1 VAESAVLAQGGVT
14 QARLKIG
21 RPANEANSGTSP
33 MLKLFT
39 AHNSICTQKV
49 FLTLI
54 EKGLPWASEYIDLF
68 NNEQYRPEYLKL
80 NPKGVVP
87 TLIHDGHAIIEST
100 LICEYLDQ
108 TFPEPPL
115 VPAFAYERSQ
125 MRRWSKHI
133 DEGVF
138 EATREI
144 SFSAMFRD
152 KMQGMTQK
160 QRDGRF
166 RNIGDPGRRA
176 RMISTY
182 EQGCDSPFVE
192 QGIFAFEKMFGEME
206 ESFSDGRPWLVGED
220 FSLGDIN
227 VMPFAARLDYLDLL
241 SVWVADRPRVRAWWE
256 RARSR
261 PSFQGAIAELLSA
274 EQIDA
279 MASSGSRIK
288 NQIAA
293 RHDEI
298 VRRQAA
304 ALKSAA

>member
-1 VAESAVLAQGGVT
+1 MT
-14 QARLKIG
+14 
-21 RPANEANSGTSP
+21 

-54 EKGLPWASEYIDLF
+54 EKDLPWTSEYIDLF
-68 NNEQYRPEYLKL
+68 KNEQYRPEYLKL

-87 TLIHDGHAIIEST
+87 TLIHDGRAIIEST

-108 TFPEPPL
+108 TFPEPSL
-115 VPAFAYERSQ
+115 APASAYERSQ

-152 KMQGMTQK
+152 KMRNMTQE

-182 EQGCDSPFVE
+182 EHGCESPFVE
-192 QGIFAFEKMFGEME
+192 QGIFAFEKLFQEME
-206 ESFSDGRPWLVGED
+206 DALAPEQEWLAGKC

-227 VMPFAARLDYLDLL
+227 VIPFAARLHYLNLL
-241 SVWVADRPRVRAWWE
+241 DVWIASRPRVQAWWK

-261 PSFQGAIAELLSA
+261 PSFSAAIANLLSQ
-274 EQIDA
+274 EQIEA
-279 MASSGSRIK
+279 MSSSGSRIK
-288 NQIAA
+288 DHIATK
-293 RHDEI
+293 HNE
-298 VRRQAA
+298 VVSRQAV
-304 ALKSAA
+304 ALRAVA

>member
-1 VAESAVLAQGGVT
+1 
-14 QARLKIG
+14 
-21 RPANEANSGTSP
+21 

-54 EKGLPWASEYIDLF
+54 EKGLPWTSEYVDLF

-108 TFPEPPL
+108 TFPEPSL
-115 VPAFAYERSQ
+115 VPVSAYARSQ

-152 KMQGMTQK
+152 KMKGMTQE

-192 QGIFAFEKMFGEME
+192 QGIFAFEKLFQEME
-206 ESFSDGRPWLVGED
+206 DALEPGQDWLVGKS

-227 VMPFAARLDYLDLL
+227 VMPFTARLHYLNLL
-241 SVWVADRPRVRAWWE
+241 DVWIADRPRVRAWWQ

-261 PSFQGAIAELLSA
+261 PSFSTAIAGLLSQ
-274 EQIDA
+274 EQSEA
-279 MASSGSRIK
+279 MSSSGSRIRD
-288 NQIAA
+288 QIAA
-293 RHDEI
+293 KHGDI
-298 VRRQAA
+298 VKRQVAVLSTAA
-304 ALKSAA
+304 A

>member
-1 VAESAVLAQGGVT
+1 
-14 QARLKIG
+14 
-21 RPANEANSGTSP
+21 

-54 EKGLPWASEYIDLF
+54 EKGLPWTSEYIDLF
-68 NNEQYRPEYLKL
+68 NNEQYQPEYLKL

-87 TLIHDGHAIIEST
+87 TLIHDGRAIIEST

-108 TFPEPPL
+108 TFPEPSL
-115 VPAFAYERSQ
+115 VPASAYERAQ

-152 KMQGMTQK
+152 KTQGMTQG
-160 QRDGRF
+160 QRQGRF

-182 EQGCDSPFVE
+182 EHGCDSPFVE
-192 QGIFAFEKMFGEME
+192 QGIFAFEKMFSEME
-206 ESFSDGRPWLVGED
+206 ESLADGRTWLVGPN
-220 FSLGDIN
+220 FTLGDIN
-227 VMPFAARLDYLDLL
+227 VVPFAARLGYLNILD
-241 SVWVADRPRVRAWWE
+241 VWIKGRPFVAAWWQ
-256 RARSR
+256 RAKAR
-261 PSFQGAIAELLSA
+261 PSFAGAIAELLKN
-274 EQIDA
+274 EQLEA
-279 MASSGSRIK
+279 MATSGRRIK
-288 NQIAA
+288 SQIAGKHA
-293 RHDEI
+293 EI
-298 VRRQAA
+298 AKGRRSALGAA
-304 ALKSAA
+304 A

>member
-1 VAESAVLAQGGVT
+1 
-14 QARLKIG
+14 
-21 RPANEANSGTSP
+21 

-54 EKGLPWASEYIDLF
+54 EKGLPWTSEYIDLF
-68 NNEQYRPEYLKL
+68 NNEQYRPDYLKL

-87 TLIHDGHAIIEST
+87 TLLHDGNAIIEST

-115 VPAFAYERSQ
+115 VPAAAFARSQ

-152 KMQGMTQK
+152 KMQNMTQE

-182 EQGCDSPFVE
+182 EQGCDSPFVG
-192 QGIFAFEKMFGEME
+192 QGIFAFEKLFQEME
-206 ESFSDGRPWLVGED
+206 EALAAGQDWLVGTS
-220 FSLGDIN
+220 FTLGDIN
-227 VMPFAARLDYLDLL
+227 VMPFAARLHYLSLL
-241 SVWVADRPRVRAWWE
+241 DVWIADRPRVRAWWE

-261 PSFQGAIAELLSA
+261 PSFSAAIAELLKP
-274 EQIDA
+274 EQMQA
-279 MASSGSRIK
+279 MSSSGSRIRDK
-288 NQIAA
+288 IAA
-293 RHDEI
+293 KHDDI
-298 VRRQAA
+298 VRRRAA
-304 ALKSAA
+304 ALTAAA

>member
-1 VAESAVLAQGGVT
+1 
-14 QARLKIG
+14 
-21 RPANEANSGTSP
+21 

-54 EKGLPWASEYIDLF
+54 EKDLPWTSEYIDLF

-87 TLIHDGHAIIEST
+87 TLIHEDHAIIEST

-108 TFPEPPL
+108 MFPEPPL
-115 VPAFAYERSQ
+115 VPVSAYERSQ

-152 KMQGMTQK
+152 KMKAMTQE

-192 QGIFAFEKMFGEME
+192 QGIFAFEKLFQEME
-206 ESFSDGRPWLVGED
+206 DELVRGQDWLVGST
-220 FSLGDIN
+220 FSLADIN
-227 VMPFAARLDYLDLL
+227 VIPFAARLDYLNLFD
-241 SVWVADRPRVRAWWE
+241 VWTANRPRAQAWWE

-261 PSFQGAIAELLSA
+261 PSFSSAIDRLLT
-274 EQIDA
+274 EDQVKA
-279 MASSGSRIK
+279 MSSSGSRIK
-288 NQIAA
+288 DQIAA
-293 RHDEI
+293 THDAI
-298 VRRQAA
+298 VRRQA
-304 ALKSAA
+304 LKAIA

>member
-1 VAESAVLAQGGVT
+1 
-14 QARLKIG
+14 
-21 RPANEANSGTSP
+21 

-49 FLTLI
+49 FLTLL
-54 EKGLPWASEYIDLF
+54 EKDLPWTSQYVDLF
-68 NNEQYRPEYLKL
+68 NNEQYRPDYLKL

-108 TFPEPPL
+108 TFPEPSL
-115 VPAFAYERSQ
+115 VPVSAYERSQ

-152 KMQGMTQK
+152 KMQSMTQE

-192 QGIFAFEKMFGEME
+192 QGIFAFEKLFGEME
-206 ESFSDGRPWLVGED
+206 ESLSDRRPWLVGQN
-220 FSLGDIN
+220 FSLADIN
-227 VMPFAARLDYLDLL
+227 VMPFAARLDYLNLL
-241 SVWVADRPRVRAWWE
+241 DVWIARRPAVRAWWQ

-261 PSFQGAIAELLSA
+261 PSFFDAIAKMLSP
-274 EQIDA
+274 EQREA
-279 MASSGSRIK
+279 MSSSGSRIRDK
-288 NQIAA
+288 IAGK
-293 RHDEI
+293 HDEI

-304 ALKSAA
+304 ALTAALA

>member
-1 VAESAVLAQGGVT
+1 M
-14 QARLKIG
+14 
-21 RPANEANSGTSP
+21 P
-33 MLKLFT
+33 KLYT

-54 EKGLPWASEYIDLF
+54 EKGLPWTSEDIDLF
-68 NNEQYRPEYLKL
+68 KNEQYRPEYLKL

-87 TLIHDGHAIIEST
+87 TLIHEGHAIVEST

-108 TFPEPPL
+108 TFPKPSL
-115 VPAFAYERSQ
+115 VPASAYERAQ

-152 KMQGMTQK
+152 KMKAMSQE

-182 EQGCDSPFVE
+182 ELGCQSPFVE

-206 ESFSDGRPWLVGED
+206 ECLSDGRPWLVGQN
-220 FSLGDIN
+220 FSLADIN
-227 VMPFAARLDYLDLL
+227 VIPFAARLDYLTLL
-241 SVWVADRPRVRAWWE
+241 DVWIKHRPLVAAWWQK
-256 RARSR
+256 AKAR
-261 PSFQGAIAELLSA
+261 PSFSDAIAKLLK
-274 EQIDA
+274 EDQIRA
-279 MASSGSRIK
+279 MADSGNRIK
-288 NQIAA
+288 REIADKHA
-293 RHDEI
+293 EI
-298 VRRQAA
+298 VKARQSALGAA
-304 ALKSAA
+304 A

>member
-1 VAESAVLAQGGVT
+1 
-14 QARLKIG
+14 
-21 RPANEANSGTSP
+21 

-54 EKGLPWASEYIDLF
+54 EKGLPWTSEYVDLF

-87 TLIHDGHAIIEST
+87 TLIHDGNAIIEST
-100 LICEYLDQ
+100 LICEYLEQ
-108 TFPEPPL
+108 AFPEPSL
-115 VPAFAYERSQ
+115 VPASAYVRSQ

-152 KMQGMTQK
+152 KMKGMTQE
-160 QRDGRF
+160 QRDGRY

-192 QGIFAFEKMFGEME
+192 QGIFAFEKLFQEME
-206 ESFSDGRPWLVGED
+206 EALAPGQDWLVGTS

-227 VMPFAARLDYLDLL
+227 VMPFAARLEYLNLL
-241 SVWVADRPRVRAWWE
+241 DVWIANRPGVRAWWE

-261 PSFQGAIAELLSA
+261 PSFSGAIGELLTQ
-274 EQIDA
+274 EQIVA
-279 MASSGSRIK
+279 MHSSGSRIK
-288 NQIAA
+288 DQIVAKHA
-293 RHDEI
+293 EI
-298 VRRQAA
+298 VRRREAMLEA
-304 ALKSAA
+304 VA

>member
-1 VAESAVLAQGGVT
+1 
-14 QARLKIG
+14 
-21 RPANEANSGTSP
+21 

-49 FLTLI
+49 LLTLI
-54 EKGLPWASEYIDLF
+54 EKGLPWTSEYVDLF
-68 NNEQYRPEYLKL
+68 NNEQYRPDYLKL

-87 TLIHDGHAIIEST
+87 TLLHDGNAIIEST

-115 VPAFAYERSQ
+115 VPASPYARSQ

-152 KMQGMTQK
+152 KMRGMTQE

-192 QGIFAFEKMFGEME
+192 QGIFAFEKLFQEME
-206 ESFSDGRPWLVGED
+206 DALAAGQKWLVGTS
-220 FSLGDIN
+220 FTLGDVN
-227 VMPFAARLDYLDLL
+227 VMPFAARLHYLSLL
-241 SVWVADRPRVRAWWE
+241 DVWIANRPRVTAWWE

-261 PSFQGAIAELLSA
+261 PSFSAAIAAPLSQ
-274 EQIDA
+274 EQVQA
-279 MASSGSRIK
+279 MSSSGSRIRD
-288 NQIAA
+288 QIATKHA
-293 RHDEI
+293 DIAKTRT
-298 VRRQAA
+298 A
-304 ALKSAA
+304 ALTNAA

>member
-1 VAESAVLAQGGVT
+1 MV
-14 QARLKIG
+14 
-21 RPANEANSGTSP
+21 
-33 MLKLFT
+33 KLFT

-54 EKGLPWASEYIDLF
+54 EKGLPWTSEYIDLF

-108 TFPEPPL
+108 TFPEPSL
-115 VPAFAYERSQ
+115 VPASAYERSQ
-125 MRRWSKHI
+125 MRRWSKHV

-152 KMQGMTQK
+152 KMQGMTRE

-192 QGIFAFEKMFGEME
+192 QGIFAFEKLFEEME
-206 ESFSDGRPWLVGED
+206 DALAPGQDWLVGMS

-227 VMPFAARLDYLDLL
+227 VIPFVARLDYLQILD
-241 SVWVADRPRVRAWWE
+241 VWVVNRPRIRGWWE
-256 RARSR
+256 RARNRS
-261 PSFQGAIAELLSA
+261 SFAGAIVKLLSP
-274 EQIDA
+274 EQIGA
-279 MASSGSRIK
+279 MAGSGLRIRD
-288 NQIAA
+288 QIAA
-293 RHDEI
+293 KHADI
-298 VRRQAA
+298 VRRRAS
-304 ALKSAA
+304 ALRAVA

>member
-1 VAESAVLAQGGVT
+1 
-14 QARLKIG
+14 
-21 RPANEANSGTSP
+21 

-54 EKGLPWASEYIDLF
+54 EKGLPWTSEYIDLF
-68 NNEQYRPEYLKL
+68 NNEQYRPDYLKL

-87 TLIHDGHAIIEST
+87 TLIHDGHTIIEST

-108 TFPEPPL
+108 TFPEPSL
-115 VPAFAYERSQ
+115 VPASAYSRSQ

-152 KMQGMTQK
+152 KMRSMTQE
-160 QRDGRF
+160 QREGRF

-176 RMISTY
+176 RMIWAY
-182 EQGCDSPFVE
+182 EQGFDSPFVE
-192 QGIFAFEKMFGEME
+192 LGIFAFEKLFQEMQDALE
-206 ESFSDGRPWLVGED
+206 PGQDWLVGTN

-227 VMPFAARLDYLDLL
+227 VIPFAARLYYLNLL
-241 SVWVADRPRVRAWWE
+241 DVWIANRPRVQAWWE

-261 PSFQGAIAELLSA
+261 PSFSSAISQLLSP
-274 EQIDA
+274 EQIEG
-279 MASSGSRIK
+279 MSSSGSRIRDR
-288 NQIAA
+288 IAEK
-293 RHDEI
+293 HDEI
-298 VRRQAA
+298 VKRQAA
-304 ALKSAA
+304 ALNAAA

>member
-1 VAESAVLAQGGVT
+1 
-14 QARLKIG
+14 
-21 RPANEANSGTSP
+21 

-54 EKGLPWASEYIDLF
+54 EKGLPWESEYIDLF

-87 TLIHDGHAIIEST
+87 TLIHEGHAIVEST

-108 TFPEPPL
+108 TFPQPSL
-115 VPAFAYERSQ
+115 VPASAFERAQ

-152 KMQGMTQK
+152 KMKAMSQE
-160 QRDGRF
+160 QRDGRY

-176 RMISTY
+176 RMISTH
-182 EQGCDSPFVE
+182 ELGCNSPFVE
-192 QGIFAFEKMFGEME
+192 EGIFAFEKMFDEME
-206 ESFSDGRPWLVGED
+206 ECLSDGRPWLVGSN
-220 FSLGDIN
+220 FSLADIN
-227 VMPFAARLDYLDLL
+227 VIPCAARLDYLTILD
-241 SVWVADRPRVRAWWE
+241 VWIKERPLVAAWWQK
-256 RARSR
+256 AKGR
-261 PSFQGAIAELLSA
+261 PSFSGAIAKLLK
-274 EQIDA
+274 EDQIEA
-279 MASSGSRIK
+279 MAASGNRIK
-288 NQIAA
+288 SEIADKHA
-293 RHDEI
+293 EI
-298 VRRQAA
+298 VKARQSALDAA
-304 ALKSAA
+304 A

>member
-1 VAESAVLAQGGVT
+1 
-14 QARLKIG
+14 
-21 RPANEANSGTSP
+21 

-54 EKGLPWASEYIDLF
+54 EKDLPWTSEYIDLF
-68 NNEQYRPEYLKL
+68 NNEQYRPDYLKL

-87 TLIHDGHAIIEST
+87 TLIHDGRAIIEST

-108 TFPEPPL
+108 TFPELSL
-115 VPAFAYERSQ
+115 VPASAYERSQ

-152 KMQGMTQK
+152 KMRGMTQE

-192 QGIFAFEKMFGEME
+192 QGIFAFEKLFQEME
-206 ESFSDGRPWLVGED
+206 SALAAGQDWLVGTS
-220 FSLGDIN
+220 FTLGDIN
-227 VMPFAARLDYLDLL
+227 VIPFAARLHYLNLL
-241 SVWVADRPRVRAWWE
+241 DVWIANRPLVRAWWE
-256 RARSR
+256 RARLR
-261 PSFQGAIAELLSA
+261 PSFPAAIAELLSA
-274 EQIDA
+274 EQIAA
-279 MASSGSRIK
+279 MSSSGSHIRDK
-288 NQIAA
+288 VAAKHDQI
-293 RHDEI
+293 
-298 VRRQAA
+298 VSRQAVALTA
-304 ALKSAA
+304 AA

>member
-1 VAESAVLAQGGVT
+1 MQEV
-14 QARLKIG
+14 R
-21 RPANEANSGTSP
+21 P

-54 EKGLPWASEYIDLF
+54 EKGLPWESEYIDLF
-68 NNEQYRPEYLKL
+68 KNEQYRPEYLKL

-87 TLIHDGHAIIEST
+87 TLIHEGHTIVEST

-108 TFPEPPL
+108 SFPQPSL
-115 VPAFAYERSQ
+115 VPASAFERAQ

-152 KMQGMTQK
+152 KMKAMTQE
-160 QRDGRF
+160 QRNGRY

-182 EQGCDSPFVE
+182 ELGCGSPFVE
-192 QGIFAFEKMFGEME
+192 QGIFAFEKIFGEME
-206 ESFSDGRPWLVGED
+206 ECLSDGRSWLLGEN
-220 FSLGDIN
+220 FSLADIN
-227 VMPFAARLDYLDLL
+227 VIPFAARLDYLTLL
-241 SVWVADRPRVRAWWE
+241 DVWIKDRPLVAAWWQK
-256 RARSR
+256 AKAR
-261 PSFQGAIAELLSA
+261 PSFSEAIAEFLK
-274 EQIDA
+274 EDQIRA
-279 MASSGSRIK
+279 MAASGSRIK
-288 NQIAA
+288 SEIAA
-293 RHDEI
+293 KHAEI
-298 VRRQAA
+298 LKTRQS
-304 ALKSAA
+304 ALGAVA

>member
-1 VAESAVLAQGGVT
+1 
-14 QARLKIG
+14 
-21 RPANEANSGTSP
+21 

-54 EKGLPWASEYIDLF
+54 EKDLPWASEYIDLF
-68 NNEQYRPEYLKL
+68 NNQQYRPEYLKL

-87 TLIHDGHAIIEST
+87 TLIHEGRAIIEST
-100 LICEYLDQ
+100 LICEYLDEM
-108 TFPEPPL
+108 FPEPALAP
-115 VPAFAYERSQ
+115 VSAYERSQ
-125 MRRWSKHI
+125 MRRFSKHI

-152 KMQGMTQK
+152 KMKAMTQE

-192 QGIFAFEKMFGEME
+192 QGIFAFEKLFQEME
-206 ESFSDGRPWLVGED
+206 DELVRGQDWLVGRA
-220 FSLGDIN
+220 FSLADIN
-227 VMPFAARLDYLDLL
+227 VIPFAARLDYLNLL
-241 SVWVADRPRVRAWWE
+241 GVWAADRPSVQAWWK

-261 PSFQGAIAELLSA
+261 PSFTSAIEKLLT
-274 EQIDA
+274 EDQIKA
-279 MASSGSRIK
+279 MSSSGSRIK
-288 NQIAA
+288 DQIAA
-293 RHDEI
+293 KRGEI

-304 ALKSAA
+304 ALKAVA

>member
-1 VAESAVLAQGGVT
+1 
-14 QARLKIG
+14 
-21 RPANEANSGTSP
+21 

-54 EKGLPWASEYIDLF
+54 EKDLAWTSEYIDLF
-68 NNEQYRPEYLKL
+68 NNEQYRPGYLKL

-87 TLIHDGHAIIEST
+87 TLIHNGHAVIEST

-108 TFPEPPL
+108 KFPEPSL
-115 VPAFAYERSQ
+115 VPASAYERSQ

-152 KMQGMTQK
+152 KMQGMTQE

-206 ESFSDGRPWLVGED
+206 ESLANGRPWLVSD
-220 FSLGDIN
+220 RFSLGDIN
-227 VMPFAARLDYLDLL
+227 VMPFAAR
-241 SVWVADRPRVRAWWE
+241 
-256 RARSR
+256 
-261 PSFQGAIAELLSA
+261 
-274 EQIDA
+274 
-279 MASSGSRIK
+279 
-288 NQIAA
+288 
-293 RHDEI
+293 
-298 VRRQAA
+298 
-304 ALKSAA
+304 

>member
-1 VAESAVLAQGGVT
+1 
-14 QARLKIG
+14 
-21 RPANEANSGTSP
+21 

-49 FLTLI
+49 FLTLV
-54 EKGLPWASEYIDLF
+54 EKDLPWTSEYIDLF
-68 NNEQYRPEYLKL
+68 NNEQYRPDYLKL

-87 TLIHDGHAIIEST
+87 TLIHDGHAIIELT

-108 TFPEPPL
+108 TFPEPSL
-115 VPAFAYERSQ
+115 VPVSAYARSQ

-152 KMQGMTQK
+152 KMRGMTQE

-182 EQGCDSPFVE
+182 EQGCDSPFVA
-192 QGIFAFEKMFGEME
+192 QGIFAFEKLFQEME
-206 ESFSDGRPWLVGED
+206 DALTPGQDWLVGAS

-227 VMPFAARLDYLDLL
+227 VMPFAARLHYLSLL
-241 SVWVADRPRVRAWWE
+241 DVWIANRPRVRAWWE
-256 RARSR
+256 RARLR
-261 PSFQGAIAELLSA
+261 PSYSVAIAKLLSP
-274 EQIDA
+274 EQTEA
-279 MASSGSRIK
+279 MSSSGSRIR
-288 NQIAA
+288 NEIAA
-293 RHDEI
+293 KHDEI
-298 VRRQAA
+298 VRSQAA
-304 ALKSAA
+304 ALAAAA

>member
-1 VAESAVLAQGGVT
+1 
-14 QARLKIG
+14 
-21 RPANEANSGTSP
+21 

-39 AHNSICTQKV
+39 AQNSICTQKV

-54 EKGLPWASEYIDLF
+54 EKDLPWTSEYIDLF

-87 TLIHDGHAIIEST
+87 TLIHDGRAIIEST

-108 TFPEPPL
+108 TFPEPSL
-115 VPAFAYERSQ
+115 VPVSAYERSQ

-152 KMQGMTQK
+152 KMKAMTQQ

-192 QGIFAFEKMFGEME
+192 QGIFAFEKLFQEME
-206 ESFSDGRPWLVGED
+206 DELVRGQDWLVGSA
-220 FSLGDIN
+220 FSLADIN
-227 VMPFAARLDYLDLL
+227 VIPFAARLDYLNLL
-241 SVWVADRPRVRAWWE
+241 DVWTADRPSVQAWWQ

-261 PSFQGAIAELLSA
+261 PSFSGAIEKLVTE
-274 EQIDA
+274 EQIKA
-279 MASSGSRIK
+279 MSSSGSRIK
-288 NQIAA
+288 DQIAA
-293 RHDEI
+293 KRDDI
-298 VRRQAA
+298 VRRREA
-304 ALKSAA
+304 ALKAVA

>member
-1 VAESAVLAQGGVT
+1 
-14 QARLKIG
+14 
-21 RPANEANSGTSP
+21 

-39 AHNSICTQKV
+39 ANNSICTQKV

-54 EKGLPWASEYIDLF
+54 EKGLSWSSEYVDLF

-87 TLIHDGHAIIEST
+87 TLIHDGNAIIEST

-115 VPAFAYERSQ
+115 VPASAYARSQ

-152 KMQGMTQK
+152 KMQSMTQE

-192 QGIFAFEKMFGEME
+192 QGIFAFEKLFQEME
-206 ESFSDGRPWLVGED
+206 DALAAGQDWLVGTS
-220 FSLGDIN
+220 FTLGDIN
-227 VMPFAARLDYLDLL
+227 VMPFAARLHYLSLL
-241 SVWVADRPRVRAWWE
+241 DVWIADRPRVQSWWE

-261 PSFQGAIAELLSA
+261 PSFSVAIAQLLSP
-274 EQIDA
+274 EQMQA
-279 MASSGSRIK
+279 MSSSGSRIRDK
-288 NQIAA
+288 IAA
-293 RHDEI
+293 KHDDI
-298 VRRQAA
+298 VRRRAA
-304 ALKSAA
+304 ALTAAA

>member
-1 VAESAVLAQGGVT
+1 VT
-14 QARLKIG
+14 LQEMR
-21 RPANEANSGTSP
+21 P

-54 EKGLPWASEYIDLF
+54 EKGLPWTSEYIDLF

-87 TLIHDGHAIIEST
+87 TLIHEGHAIVEST

-108 TFPEPPL
+108 TFPQPPL
-115 VPAFAYERSQ
+115 VPGSAFERAQ

-152 KMQGMTQK
+152 KMKAMSQE
-160 QRDGRF
+160 QRDGRY

-182 EQGCDSPFVE
+182 ELGCNSPFVE
-192 QGIFAFEKMFGEME
+192 QGIFAFEKMFAEME
-206 ESFSDGRPWLVGED
+206 EALSDGRPWLVGSK
-220 FSLGDIN
+220 FSLADIN
-227 VMPFAARLDYLDLL
+227 VIPFAARLDYLTVLD
-241 SVWVADRPRVRAWWE
+241 VWIKERPLVAAWWQK
-256 RARSR
+256 AKAR
-261 PSFQGAIAELLSA
+261 PSFLDAIAKLLK
-274 EQIDA
+274 EDQISS

-288 NQIAA
+288 SEIAHKHA
-293 RHDEI
+293 EI
-298 VRRQAA
+298 VKARQSALGAA
-304 ALKSAA
+304 A

>member
-1 VAESAVLAQGGVT
+1 
-14 QARLKIG
+14 
-21 RPANEANSGTSP
+21 

-54 EKGLPWASEYIDLF
+54 EKGLPWTSEYIDLF
-68 NNEQYRPEYLKL
+68 NNEQYRPDYLKL

-87 TLIHDGHAIIEST
+87 TLLHDGNAIIEST

-115 VPAFAYERSQ
+115 VPASAYARSQ

-152 KMQGMTQK
+152 KMQSMTQE

-192 QGIFAFEKMFGEME
+192 HGIFAFEKLFQEME
-206 ESFSDGRPWLVGED
+206 EALAAGQDWLVGTS
-220 FSLGDIN
+220 FTLGDIN
-227 VMPFAARLDYLDLL
+227 VMPFAARLHYLNLID
-241 SVWVADRPRVRAWWE
+241 VWIADRPRVIAWWE

-261 PSFQGAIAELLSA
+261 PSFSAAIAAPLSQ
-274 EQIDA
+274 EQVEA
-279 MASSGSRIK
+279 MSSSGSRIRD
-288 NQIAA
+288 QIATKHA
-293 RHDEI
+293 DI
-298 VRRQAA
+298 AKRRTA
-304 ALKSAA
+304 ALTNAA